1 MGRALSRLSGF
12 LVLKLVI
19 NSNAAQEEKA
29 RAFGVPLVTVKRYVK
44 LYREG
49 GAAAFF
55 PTRGPTII
63 RTKTYAKFR
72 SPKPQRLGNAGGSAL
87 DHVPCIP

>member
-19 NSNAAQEEKA
+19 NSNATQEEKA
-29 RAFGVPLVTVKRYVK
+29 RAFGVPLVTVKRYAK

-87 DHVPCIP
+87 DHVPCS

>member
-19 NSNAAQEEKA
+19 NRNATQEEKA
-29 RAFGVPLVTVKRYVK
+29 RAVGVPLVTVKRYVK

-55 PTRGPTII
+55 PTRGPLSSEPK
-63 RTKTYAKFR
+63 RTLSSGR
-72 SPKPQRLGNAGGSAL
+72 RNLSAL
-87 DHVPCIP
+87 GTQVVQR